1 MGALEPPALI
11 VIVNMAFVEVK
22 NIKIKGLTV
31 CVPSN
36 VVENSSYTVVPEDER
51 PAFIQAIGIERR
63 RVASSEICTSDLCYK
78 AAENL
83 IGELNWNKDEI
94 DLLVFISQTPDYRMP
109 ATSCVLQHRL
119 GLPRTCMTID
129 ISQGCSGYV
138 YGLSVVGS
146 LVSNGSIKKALL
158 LVGNTQNKNVNY
170 NDKST
175 WPLFSD
181 AGSATAIEYC
191 PEGGDTFKL
200 SYMTDG
206 SGEKTIIIPD
216 GGYRNMVSVESFVE
230 HEYDGGIKRNNLNL
244 FMQGDDVFAFVI
256 GNIPKATKTMYEHFN
271 INPETI
277 DYYLI
282 HHASQFIINK
292 LKKKLGAPDE
302 KVPLILKDF
311 GNSSN
316 ASIPIIMAKEIREDV
331 LNRPLQLYI
340 SGFGVGLSLGVGVI
354 SINKFDCCNLIEY

>member
-1 MGALEPPALI
+1 
-11 VIVNMAFVEVK
+11 MAFVEVN

-36 VVENSSYTVVPEDER
+36 VVENSSYTVVPESER

-63 RVASSEICTSDLCYK
+63 RVAEPGVCTSDLCYK
-78 AAENL
+78 AAESL
-83 IGELNWNKDEI
+83 INKLGWNKEDIE
-94 DLLVFISQTPDYRMP
+94 LLVFVSQTPDYRMP

-170 NDKST
+170 YDKST

-191 PEGGDTFKL
+191 PVGGDVFKL

-206 SGEKTIIIPD
+206 GGENTIIVPD
-216 GGYRNMVSVESFVE
+216 GGYRNMVTAESFGE
-230 HEYDGGIKRNNLNL
+230 HEYDGGIKRNNLNI

-256 GNIPKATKTMYEHFN
+256 SNIPKATKAMYEHFN
-271 INPETI
+271 IDPETI
-277 DYYLI
+277 DYFLI
-282 HHASQFIINK
+282 HHASQFILNK
-292 LKKKLGAPDE
+292 LKKKLNIPDE
-302 KVPLILKDF
+302 KAPIILKDY

-316 ASIPIIMAKEIREDV
+316 ASIPIIMAKEIREEV

-354 SINKFDCCNLIEY
+354 DVNKFECCDLIEY

>member
-1 MGALEPPALI
+1 
-11 VIVNMAFVEVK
+11 MAFVEIN

-31 CVPSN
+31 CVPSD
-36 VVENSSYTVVPEDER
+36 VVENSSYTVVPESDR
-51 PAFIQAIGIERR
+51 SAFIEAIGIERR
-63 RVASSEICTSDLCYK
+63 RVAPTDVCTSDLCYK

-83 IGELNWNKDEI
+83 ISKLGWNKDEI
-94 DLLVFISQTPDYRMP
+94 ELLVFVSQTPDYRMP

-119 GLPRTCMTID
+119 GLPKTCMTID
-129 ISQGCSGYV
+129 VSQGCSGYV

-146 LVSNGSIKKALL
+146 LVSTGSIKKALL

-191 PEGGDTFKL
+191 PENCDTFKL

-206 SGEKTIIIPD
+206 GGEKTIIVPD
-216 GGYRNMVSVESFVE
+216 GGYRNMVSADSFVE
-230 HEYDGGIKRNNLNL
+230 HEYDGGIKRNNLNIS
-244 FMQGDDVFAFVI
+244 MQGDDVFAFVI
-256 GNIPKATKTMYEHFN
+256 GNIPKATKAMYEHFN
-271 INPETI
+271 INPDNI
-277 DYYLI
+277 DYFLI

-292 LKKKLGAPDE
+292 LKKKLNIPDE
-302 KVPLILKDF
+302 KAPVILRDF

-316 ASIPIIMAKEIREDV
+316 ASIPIIMAKEIKNDLLEK
-331 LNRPLQLYI
+331 PLQLYV
-340 SGFGVGLSLGVGVI
+340 SGFGVGLSLGVGII
-354 SINKFDCCNLIEY
+354 SLNKLHCCNLIEF

>member
-1 MGALEPPALI
+1 
-11 VIVNMAFVEVK
+11 MAFVEVN

-36 VVENSSYTVVPEDER
+36 VVENSSYTMVHESER
-51 PAFIQAIGIERR
+51 SAFIEAIGIERR
-63 RVASSEICTSDLCYK
+63 RVAPSDVCTSDLCFK

-83 IGELNWNKDEI
+83 INELKWDKGEI

-129 ISQGCSGYV
+129 VSQGCSGYV

-146 LVSNGSIKKALL
+146 LVSTGSIKKALL

-170 NDKST
+170 YDKST

-181 AGSATAIEYC
+181 AGSATAIEYS
-191 PEGGDTFKL
+191 PEGGDSFRL
-200 SYMTDG
+200 SYITDG

-216 GGYRNMVSVESFVE
+216 GGYRNMVTSESFVE
-230 HEYDGGIKRNNLNL
+230 HEYDGGIKRNNLNI
-244 FMQGDDVFAFVI
+244 FMQGDDVYAFVI
-256 GNIPKATKTMYEHFN
+256 GNIPKATKSMYEHFS

-277 DYYLI
+277 DYFLI
-282 HHASQFIINK
+282 HHASQFILNK
-292 LKKKLGAPDE
+292 LKKKLNMPDE
-302 KVPLILKDF
+302 KVPIILKDY

-316 ASIPIIMAKEIREDV
+316 ASIPIIMAKKIRNEV
-331 LNRPLQLYI
+331 LNRPLRLFI

-354 SINKFDCCNLIEY
+354 DINKFKCCNLIEY

>member
-1 MGALEPPALI
+1 
-11 VIVNMAFVEVK
+11 MAFVEVN

-31 CVPSN
+31 CVPKN
-36 VVENSSYTVVPEDER
+36 VVENATYTMVPEEER
-51 PAFIQAIGIERR
+51 RDFIQAIGIERR
-63 RVASSEICTSDLCYK
+63 RVAEDGVCSSDLCQK

-83 IGELNWNKDEI
+83 MSDLSWNKEDI
-94 DLLVFISQTPDYRMP
+94 DLLVFVSQTPDYRMP

-129 ISQGCSGYV
+129 VSQGCSGYV

-146 LVSNGSIKKALL
+146 LVASGSIKKALL
-158 LVGNTQNKNVNY
+158 LVGNTQNKNLNY

-181 AGSATAIEYC
+181 VGSATAIEYS
-191 PEGGDTFKL
+191 PEDGDTFKL

-206 SGEKTIIIPD
+206 AGEKTIIIPD
-216 GGYRNMVSVESFVE
+216 GGYRNMVSLDSFVE
-230 HEYDGGIKRNNLNL
+230 HEYDGGIKRNNLNI

-256 GNIPKATKTMYEHFN
+256 SNIPKATKIMYEHFN
-271 INPETI
+271 IDPDTI

-282 HHASQFIINK
+282 HHASRFIINK
-292 LKKKLGAPDE
+292 LKKKLNIPDE
-302 KVPLILKDF
+302 KVPIILKDF

-316 ASIPIIMAKEIREDV
+316 ASIPLIMVKEIREDL
-331 LNRPLQLYI
+331 LNKPLQLYI

-354 SINKFDCCNLIEY
+354 CVNKLECCNLIEY